1 MTRERFPP
9 LLRLCGT
16 ETWQERVSP
25 LLLYL
30 CVKGTWWEWVSPSRH
45 ICVWRK
51 HKGRGF
57 PPFVASVWNRKT
69 TGEGFPLSLRLCETE
84 TRWERVSPLSLRLC
98 VKETRRERVSP
109 PLSRLCGTG
118 TRRERVSPLSLCLCV
133 KETWRKRVSPPL
145 ILSVWKRNMT
155 KGFPPS
161 RHVCLCHC
169 ICTICWS
176 KPWGSEMDDIEKVSR
191 RTLYARMFL
200 LSLHSH
206 RCTLKVVINN
216 IVCCHGI
223 IIGL

>member
-16 ETWQERVSP
+16 ETRQERVSP
-25 LLLYL
+25 LLLHL
-30 CVKGTWWEWVSPSRH
+30 CVKGTWREWVSPSRH

-51 HKGRGF
+51 HDGRGF

-69 TGEGFPLSLRLCETE
+69 TGEG
-84 TRWERVSPLSLRLC
+84 SPSRCIC
-98 VKETRRERVSP
+98 VKQKHDGRGFP
-109 PLSRLCGTG
+109 PSR
-118 TRRERVSPLSLCLCV
+118 CV
-133 KETWRKRVSPPL
+133 CVWRKHDGRGFPPPCRVCVEQEHDRRGFPPSRCVCVWRKHDGRGFPPPL

-161 RHVCLCHC
+161 HHVCLCHC

-176 KPWGSEMDDIEKVSR
+176 KPWGSEMDDIKKVSR